1 MLEQTGG
8 SFHRRKGQ
16 KLVLTRVRQGER
28 RELQAGKGAVE
39 CARIKERTAYGE
51 EQTEKKVNNPQTN
64 SKSTRLFNSSARGNM
79 VKLISKSLEGE

>member
-16 KLVLTRVRQGER
+16 KPVLTRVRQGER

-39 CARIKERTAYGE
+39 CERMKEKTVDGE
-51 EQTEKKVNNPQTN
+51 EQTEK
-64 SKSTRLFNSSARGNM
+64 
-79 VKLISKSLEGE
+79 